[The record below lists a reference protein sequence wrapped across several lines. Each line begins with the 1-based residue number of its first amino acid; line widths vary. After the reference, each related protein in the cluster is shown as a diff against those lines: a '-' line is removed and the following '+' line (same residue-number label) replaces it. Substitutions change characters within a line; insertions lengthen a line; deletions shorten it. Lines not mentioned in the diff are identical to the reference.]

1 MPLKRG
7 LEREACDFCYRR
19 KVRCD
24 RSLRAT
30 QGHATCSQC
39 AVREEQCRLD
49 DSDDIRI
56 QRRRGFSARGS
67 STDTCARESEPG
79 PVNTLLEHRGI
90 STSSLASELQFESLP
105 PGDVNLAPSK
115 YADDLFV
122 DDTFG
127 LSLDNI
133 FFLDQVFMGDSEPAE
148 WNSTLQIANAQDPS
162 STTEEDQSNTQE
174 QHEQVSVFSAES
186 LDQSSWQGGLADPTT
201 LTAAL
206 HSYFNFAASFLSI
219 ILEDAF
225 WQDYHAGRCSQAL
238 VYAIAC
244 RGLPF
249 TAATN
254 QWHFQQRVARQF
266 REAFLQT
273 RSTASDDR
281 MIRLDDLEALAL
293 MIGFEYDDAGS
304 PTLHS
309 SLGNLFLK
317 HESLVLMTLQS
328 RICDRSS
335 TSSDPSAMLARA
347 GERRA
352 LLYWHVYA
360 LDAFHCLDRK
370 QISYIPDD
378 DAGRYEILPQ
388 HEAKSYF
395 DAILA
400 LAIMARKTV
409 QTLCS
414 TAAKRLGV
422 ESSDVHVLYEQLYH
436 WRNHICPKDLRR
448 SEENAGK
455 VAKMDL
461 RGANDSVSKKH
472 IQLQLHRS
480 VLWALEIDYLMQ
492 IEDCVSQYGIHDS
505 TSLKAEATALRVE
518 HESVRA
524 LMDMIAICQWMEQH
538 KIRDQD
544 DKPHSLIDL
553 APTPLR
559 NVCTGTCFWSC
570 QRGIEFCRRP
580 PPILL
585 HICSTRDLTSR
596 RCAGSDNLRRHVNT
610 YAETARLLRDAAAT
624 ATSHHDTARVLE
636 RLDKQRALLETKLGD
651 IQTINE

>member
-19 KVRCD
+19 KIRCD

-49 DSDDIRI
+49 DSNDIRI
-56 QRRRGFSARGS
+56 QRRRRFSARGS
-67 STDTCARESEPG
+67 STDTRVRESEPATI
-79 PVNTLLEHRGI
+79 NTSLEPRGI
-90 STSSLASELQFESLP
+90 SPSSRSAEHQFESLA
-105 PGDVNLAPSK
+105 PGDVNLAPSR
-115 YADDLFV
+115 YIDDLFV

-133 FFLDQVFMGDSEPAE
+133 FFLDQVFMGDAGPAE
-148 WNSTLQIANAQDPS
+148 WNSTLQVANPQDPS
-162 STTEEDQSNTQE
+162 STTEDQSNIQE
-174 QHEQVSVFSAES
+174 QNEQVGVFSAEV
-186 LDQSSWQGGLADPTT
+186 LDQYAWQGVVEDPAM

-225 WQDYHAGRCSQAL
+225 WQDYHTGRCSQAL

-249 TAATN
+249 TAVTN
-254 QWHFQQRVARQF
+254 KWQLQQRVAAQF
-266 REAFLQT
+266 RETFLQN

-281 MIRLDDLEALAL
+281 VIRLDDLEALAL
-293 MIGFEYDDAGS
+293 MTGFEYDDAGG

-328 RICDRSS
+328 QICDRISA
-335 TSSDPSAMLARA
+335 SSDPPAMLAKA
-347 GERRA
+347 DERRA
-352 LLYWHVYA
+352 LLYWHVYG

-370 QISYIPDD
+370 QISYIPED
-378 DAGRYEILPQ
+378 DAGRHDIPPQ

-400 LAIMARKTV
+400 LAIIARKTV
-409 QTLCS
+409 QILCS
-414 TAAKRLGV
+414 PAAKRRGV
-422 ESSDVHVLYEQLYH
+422 ESSDVHTLYEQLHH
-436 WRNHICPKDLRR
+436 WKSYSCPKDLRR

-455 VAKMDL
+455 VAAMDL
-461 RGANDSVSKKH
+461 GDANNRASKKR
-472 IQLQLHRS
+472 IQFQLHRA
-480 VLWALEIDYLMQ
+480 VLWALEINYLMQ
-492 IEDCVSQYGIHDS
+492 IEDCVTRYGIQNS
-505 TSLKAEATALRVE
+505 TSLEAEATALRVE
-518 HESVRA
+518 HECVRA
-524 LMDMIAICQWMEQH
+524 LHDMIAICQWMKRH

-544 DKPHSLIDL
+544 DKTHSLIDL
-553 APTPLR
+553 APIPLR
-559 NVCTGTCFWSC
+559 NLCAGMCAWSY

-585 HICSTRDLTSR
+585 LTSSTTNLINTG
-596 RCAGSDNLRRHVNT
+596 CAGSDIWRQHIDT
-610 YAETARLLRDAAAT
+610 YNETARLLRDAVAT
-624 ATSHHDTARVLE
+624 ATSHHDTAQILG
-636 RLDKQRALLETKLGD
+636 RLDNQRALLETKLGD
-651 IQTINE
+651 IQKIHG